1 MQTAAFLIVTFLLT
15 ANTSFALIS
24 VKTEQFVNAECGK
37 EVMLTCSIEDNLS
50 LKDYY
55 WSKDLKKLCSYK
67 DTKKVL
73 PGTKC
78 EYVDD
83 QKLVLTIFEVQPNNS
98 ATYTCKVKADSD
110 HGFNNSNL
118 HVSDCKEVKTQ
129 CSGSAGFA
137 NTETM
142 QAAAFLTMIFLF
154 TTFASADLV
163 NMTNN
168 HESKVN
174 CGETHTLLCEL
185 PSHKTDHVISYSWN
199 RDQDFLCNSTWEIN
213 NSIHCEKTNTSSL
226 LTIQNVQK
234 SHNSSY
240 TFKLFSTSGHFSCQT
255 ILISNCRKKGTIRR
269 ISSAGASESEWIHL
283 LVSLTAILSI
293 IYNKLI

>member
-1 MQTAAFLIVTFLLT
+1 MEVFHSELDSALFPHRLVSTETMQTAAFLIVTFLLT

-118 HVSDCKEVKTQ
+118 HVS
-129 CSGSAGFA
+129 GFA

-154 TTFASADLV
+154 TTFASAVRHEGKREKDMNQEETIL
-163 NMTNN
+163 TKP
-168 HESKVN
+168 HESTAPFICTTMTPWRGNYTQKL
-174 CGETHTLLCEL
+174 E
-185 PSHKTDHVISYSWN
+185 
-199 RDQDFLCNSTWEIN
+199 
-213 NSIHCEKTNTSSL
+213 
-226 LTIQNVQK
+226 NV
-234 SHNSSY
+234 
-240 TFKLFSTSGHFSCQT
+240 
-255 ILISNCRKKGTIRR
+255 
-269 ISSAGASESEWIHL
+269 
-283 LVSLTAILSI
+283 
-293 IYNKLI
+293 